1 MATCRDCIHH
11 EICVLLLQNTDAVCN
26 GFADKSQYVELP
38 CKVGGILYCIIGDEV
53 CPVKIQAI
61 VSTNWEDTTRN
72 SISLYCGHRYE
83 DLICRVDDI
92 GRYGGAF
99 KWHDGAFYTRE
110 EAEEALRKVKKERI
124 KMTNLKECCM
134 LKDGDEE

>member
-26 GFADKSQYVELP
+26 NFADKSRYVEMP
-38 CKVGGILYCIIGDEV
+38 CKVGDTLYCICGNEIRPVEIKMIISAKREEAAGDNV
-53 CPVKIQAI
+53 C
-61 VSTNWEDTTRN
+61 
-72 SISLYCGHRYE
+72 LYDGDSWYNF
-83 DLICRVDDI
+83 ICQERDI
-92 GRYGGAF
+92 GQYARA
-99 KWHDGAFYTRE
+99 WPRHDGAFYTRE

>member
-26 GFADKSQYVELP
+26 GFADKSRYVELP
-38 CKVGGILYCIIGDEV
+38 CKVGDTLYCICGNEIHPVEIKMIISVKREEADRDDV
-53 CPVKIQAI
+53 C
-61 VSTNWEDTTRN
+61 
-72 SISLYCGHRYE
+72 LYDGGGWY
-83 DLICRVDDI
+83 DFICRGSDI
-92 GRYGGAF
+92 GQYGRA
-99 KWHDGAFYTRE
+99 WPRHDGAFYTRE

-124 KMTNLKECCM
+124 KMTNLKECGM